1 MPLCRNTT
9 HLPPAPPQIRRVTLS
24 DYVVS
29 RRPTFR
35 AVNDNRRPRRAHR
48 WQWAVGIAVAPT
60 LTVALI
66 LAALL

>member
-1 MPLCRNTT
+1 M
-9 HLPPAPPQIRRVTLS
+9 TLS